1 MKASGLLSFTRS
13 CQFWWPKPVKRK
25 KKKTEKKNSGTLH
38 FECKL
43 TEYLLFLVQLVHLYL
58 KVTNYSRYNWHE
70 QCTHFKIISISLCF
84 SQWLKVENQD
94 LSRQLAELQK
104 LDSQDRFVN
113 ELIPIGTHFSNSSSI
128 NLPPLEMPQIQ
139 LPPKLSSDSEDDLSD
154 RIWCE
159 EQAEQQPHITSFGHG
174 VPDLMCDKFDMHAV
188 MNRYCCKW
196 WSSSQQKWNCT
207 QVKILKHRRKKRKI
221 SMNSF

>member
-1 MKASGLLSFTRS
+1 MFSGLATLLTLLFLHPSSSILQTLHDESFWSVEFYT
-13 CQFWWPKPVKRK
+13 FMPVLMTKTSK
-25 KKKTEKKNSGTLH
+25 EKEKKKTEKKNSGTLH

-43 TEYLLFLVQLVHLYL
+43 TEHLLFLVQLVHLYL

-154 RIWCE
+154 RI
-159 EQAEQQPHITSFGHG
+159 
-174 VPDLMCDKFDMHAV
+174 
-188 MNRYCCKW
+188 
-196 WSSSQQKWNCT
+196 
-207 QVKILKHRRKKRKI
+207 
-221 SMNSF
+221 